1 MIKTKSRA
9 FKGVNSKKHP
19 QNMRAGYYYN
29 PALQNLQ
36 CLILGLTD
44 LMLNLWAP
52 KLNIAHLQERDFVLI
67 IRYKVISLALSCYTP
82 WWSLC
87 DQTKPLREIKS
98 SKQDPRVA
106 LCCSLLFI

>member
-1 MIKTKSRA
+1 
-9 FKGVNSKKHP
+9 
-19 QNMRAGYYYN
+19 MRAEYDYN

-44 LMLNLWAP
+44 LMLNLCAP

-87 DQTKPLREIKS
+87 DQTKPLREMKS

-106 LCCSLLFI
+106 LCCSLLFIYKI